1 VNRIDA
7 ELAADDL
14 HPNEHLAASVGFR
27 LCGVTDS
34 GVVEIGVLERGL
46 ADQNF
51 FSVVPTEEPDSR
63 ATRSASP
70 FRTCEPRS
78 RDSANVAPLAQT
90 AEIVV
95 SSERTSRT
103 RCGPSSSVP
112 ARDPTIG
119 ISSVPMAAQT

>member
-1 VNRIDA
+1 MDA

-51 FSVVPTEEPDSR
+51 FSAGSR
-63 ATRSASP
+63 IGLSSYKECVAFP
-70 FRTCEPRS
+70 HVRTQEPR
-78 RDSANVAPLAQT
+78 
-90 AEIVV
+90 
-95 SSERTSRT
+95 
-103 RCGPSSSVP
+103 
-112 ARDPTIG
+112 
-119 ISSVPMAAQT
+119 